1 MRAGA
6 PDVKTPSTPGGAGL
20 STLAGHFRWRI
31 CGLLFFVTTLIYLDR
46 QVLGVL
52 APELQRVIGW
62 NEIEYGNIV
71 TAFQTAYAL
80 GLLLAGRFIDRAGT
94 RVGYA
99 IAIGLWTFA
108 TVGQSLAR
116 TVLVF
121 AIARFFLGL
130 AESPNFPA
138 AIKTVAEWFPR
149 RERALATGFFN
160 SGANIGA
167 IVAPITAPWIAVNFG
182 WPWAF
187 VAMAG
192 IGVVWIV
199 LWLSVYRRPEEHPRV
214 SAAELNYI
222 RSEPEEASVV
232 IPWSKLIPH
241 RETWAFMIAK
251 LLTDPVWWFFLYWL
265 PKFLNTRYGVSLT
278 ALGWPLVIVY
288 TMSMAGSI
296 AGGWLSARLLKRGW
310 SLNAARKTAM
320 LTCAL
325 TVLPILFAATAKNF
339 WVCVA
344 LVGLA
349 TASHQGWSA
358 NLFTMAS
365 DLFPKR
371 AVGSVVGIG
380 GFGGAVGGMLI
391 ATFTGFV
398 LQLTGNYLPMFII
411 AGSAYLLALAIVQ
424 ILTPKLTPVKL
435 DPTELGE
442 PSRA

>member
-6 PDVKTPSTPGGAGL
+6 PAVTSPAASATTGL
-20 STLAGHFRWRI
+20 SPVGRYRWRI

-52 APELQRVIGW
+52 APELQHVIGW
-62 NEIEYGNIV
+62 NELQYGNIV

-80 GLLLAGRFIDRAGT
+80 GLLVAGRFIDRAGT
-94 RVGYA
+94 RIGYA
-99 IAIGLWTFA
+99 VAIGLWTFA
-108 TVGQSLAR
+108 TAGQSLTR
-116 TVLVF
+116 TVLAF
-121 AIARFFLGL
+121 AAARFLLGL

-149 RERALATGFFN
+149 RERALATGIFN

-167 IVAPITAPWIAVNFG
+167 IVAPITAPFIAYRFG
-182 WPWAF
+182 WPWVF
-187 VAMAG
+187 VCMAAV
-192 IGVVWIV
+192 GVIWIV
-199 LWLSVYRRPEEHPRV
+199 LWLAVYRRPEHHPRV

-222 RSEPEEASVV
+222 RGEGEHVSTPV
-232 IPWSKLIPH
+232 PWSKLLPH
-241 RETWAFMIAK
+241 RETWAFAIAK
-251 LLTDPVWWFFLYWL
+251 FLTDPVWWFFLYWL
-265 PKFLNTRYGVSLT
+265 PKFLNTRYGLSLT

-288 TMSMAGSI
+288 TMSMVGSI

-310 SLNAARKTAM
+310 SVNAARKTAM

-339 WVCVA
+339 WVAVA
-344 LVGLA
+344 LVGVA

-371 AVGSVVGIG
+371 AVGSVVGLG

-398 LQLTGNYLPMFII
+398 LQLTGNYFPMFVI
-411 AGSAYLLALAIVQ
+411 AGSAYLLALAVVQ
-424 ILTPKLTPVKL
+424 ILTPKMTPVNL
-435 DPTELGE
+435 DGMLE
-442 PSRA
+442 A

>member
-1 MRAGA
+1 
-6 PDVKTPSTPGGAGL
+6 
-20 STLAGHFRWRI
+20 
-31 CGLLFFVTTLIYLDR
+31 
-46 QVLGVL
+46 
-52 APELQRVIGW
+52 
-62 NEIEYGNIV
+62 
-71 TAFQTAYAL
+71 
-80 GLLLAGRFIDRAGT
+80 
-94 RVGYA
+94 
-99 IAIGLWTFA
+99 
-108 TVGQSLAR
+108 
-116 TVLVF
+116 
-121 AIARFFLGL
+121 
-130 AESPNFPA
+130 
-138 AIKTVAEWFPR
+138 
-149 RERALATGFFN
+149 
-160 SGANIGA
+160 
-167 IVAPITAPWIAVNFG
+167 
-182 WPWAF
+182 
-187 VAMAG
+187 
-192 IGVVWIV
+192 
-199 LWLSVYRRPEEHPRV
+199 
-214 SAAELNYI
+214 
-222 RSEPEEASVV
+222 
-232 IPWSKLIPH
+232 
-241 RETWAFMIAK
+241 
-251 LLTDPVWWFFLYWL
+251 
-265 PKFLNTRYGVSLT
+265 
-278 ALGWPLVIVY
+278 
-288 TMSMAGSI
+288 
-296 AGGWLSARLLKRGW
+296 
-310 SLNAARKTAM
+310 M

>member
-1 MRAGA
+1 MRVG
-6 PDVKTPSTPGGAGL
+6 TPVINSADAAVASETGSIGRC
-20 STLAGHFRWRI
+20 RWRI

-62 NEIEYGNIV
+62 NELQYGNIV
-71 TAFQTAYAL
+71 TAFQASYAL
-80 GLLLAGRFIDRAGT
+80 GLLFAGRFIDRAGT

-99 IAIGLWTFA
+99 IAIGLWTLA
-108 TVGQSLAR
+108 TAGQSLAR
-116 TVLVF
+116 TVLAF
-121 AIARFFLGL
+121 AAARFVLGL
-130 AESPNFPA
+130 AEAPNFPA

-149 RERALATGFFN
+149 RERALATGIFN

-167 IVAPITAPWIAVNFG
+167 IIAPIAAPWIALKFG

-187 VAMAG
+187 VSLAAV
-192 IGVVWIV
+192 GVVWIAV
-199 LWLSVYRRPEEHPRV
+199 WLTAYRRPEEHPAL

-222 RSEPEEASVV
+222 RCDPAEASTPV
-232 IPWSKLIPH
+232 PWKKLIPH
-241 RETWAFMIAK
+241 RQTWAFIIAK
-251 LLTDPVWWFFLYWL
+251 FLTDPIWWFFLYWL
-265 PKFLNTRYGVSLT
+265 PKFLNARYGLTLT

-288 TMSMAGSI
+288 TMSMVGSI

-325 TVLPILFAATAKNF
+325 TVLPIVFAATAKNF
-339 WVCVA
+339 WVAVG

-365 DLFPKR
+365 DMFPNR

-380 GFGGAVGGMLI
+380 GFGGAIGGMLI
-391 ATFTGFV
+391 ASFTGLV
-398 LQLTGNYLPMFII
+398 LQITGNYFPMFVI
-411 AGSAYLLALAIVQ
+411 AGSAYLVALVIVQ
-424 ILTPKLTPVKL
+424 VLAPGLTPVKL
-435 DPTELGE
+435 EE
-442 PSRA
+442 A

>member
-1 MRAGA
+1 MRTGAPVVKSTETRAG
-6 PDVKTPSTPGGAGL
+6 GL
-20 STLAGHFRWRI
+20 VPVGRYRWRI

-62 NEIEYGNIV
+62 NELQYGNIV
-71 TAFQTAYAL
+71 TAFQAAYAL
-80 GLLLAGRFIDRAGT
+80 GLLFAGRFIDRAGT
-94 RVGYA
+94 RIGYA
-99 IAIGLWTFA
+99 VAIGLWTVA
-108 TVGQSLAR
+108 TAGQSLTR
-116 TVLVF
+116 TVLAF
-121 AIARFFLGL
+121 AAARFLLGL

-149 RERALATGFFN
+149 RERALATGVFN

-167 IVAPITAPWIAVNFG
+167 IVAPITAPWIAIHFG
-182 WPWAF
+182 WPWVF
-187 VAMAG
+187 VCMAA
-192 IGVVWIV
+192 IGVIWIV
-199 LWLSVYRRPEEHPRV
+199 RWMAVYRRPEQHPRV
-214 SAAELNYI
+214 SVAELNYI
-222 RSEPEEASVV
+222 RGDAGEASVPV
-232 IPWSKLIPH
+232 PWSKLLPH
-241 RETWAFMIAK
+241 RETWAFTIAK
-251 LLTDPVWWFFLYWL
+251 FLTDPVWWFFLYWL
-265 PKFLNTRYGVSLT
+265 PKFLNSRYGLSLT

-288 TMSMAGSI
+288 TMSMVGSV

-310 SLNAARKTAM
+310 SVNAARKTAM

-325 TVLPILFAATAKNF
+325 TVLPILFAATVQNF
-339 WVCVA
+339 WIAVA

-398 LQLTGNYLPMFII
+398 LQLTGNYFPMFVI
-411 AGSAYLLALAIVQ
+411 AGSAYLVALVIVQ
-424 ILTPKLTPVKL
+424 ILTPNLTPVNL
-435 DPTELGE
+435 DSAE
-442 PSRA
+442 PQAY

>member
-6 PDVKTPSTPGGAGL
+6 PAVKSPPTSPSTGL
-20 STLAGHFRWRI
+20 APVGRYRWRI

-62 NEIEYGNIV
+62 NELQYGNIV

-80 GLLLAGRFIDRAGT
+80 GLLVAGRFIDRAGT
-94 RVGYA
+94 RIGYA
-99 IAIGLWTFA
+99 VAIGLWTFA
-108 TVGQSLAR
+108 TAGQSLTR
-116 TVLVF
+116 TVLAF
-121 AIARFFLGL
+121 AAARFVLGL

-149 RERALATGFFN
+149 RERALATGIFN

-167 IVAPITAPWIAVNFG
+167 IVAPITAPWIAYRFG

-187 VAMAG
+187 VSMAAV
-192 IGVVWIV
+192 GVIWIV
-199 LWLSVYRRPEEHPRV
+199 LWLAVYRRPEHHPRV
-214 SAAELNYI
+214 LAPELSYI
-222 RSEPEEASVV
+222 RGEGEQVSTAV
-232 IPWSKLIPH
+232 PWSKLLPH
-241 RETWAFMIAK
+241 RETWAFAIAK
-251 LLTDPVWWFFLYWL
+251 FLTDPVWWFFLYWL
-265 PKFLNTRYGVSLT
+265 PKFLNTRYGLSLT

-288 TMSMAGSI
+288 TMSMVGSI

-310 SLNAARKTAM
+310 SVNAARKTAM

-339 WVCVA
+339 WTAVA

-371 AVGSVVGIG
+371 AVGSVVGLG

-398 LQLTGNYLPMFII
+398 LQLTGNYFPMFVI

-424 ILTPKLTPVKL
+424 LLTPKMTPVNL
-435 DPTELGE
+435 DGALE
-442 PSRA
+442 A